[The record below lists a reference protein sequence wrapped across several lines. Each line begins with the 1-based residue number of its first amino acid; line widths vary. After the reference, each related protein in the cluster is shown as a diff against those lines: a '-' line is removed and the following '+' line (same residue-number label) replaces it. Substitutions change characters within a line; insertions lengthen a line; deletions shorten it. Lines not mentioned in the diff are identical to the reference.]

1 MKRIIFSL
9 ATMSLFLMS
18 CGEQE
23 TDCDKVISKVVS
35 VINSENKETVDFYID
50 DDLRGLDRSFDLE
63 LPYIVIDGNYHNL
76 CLLRRFS
83 TDNNSIVLFF

>member
-9 ATMSLFLMS
+9 ATISIFLMS

-35 VINSENKETVDFYID
+35 VINSENKETVDFFFD
-50 DDLRGLDRSFDLE
+50 GDLRGLDRPFDLE
-63 LPYIVIDGNYHNL
+63 LPYIVIEGNYYNL
-76 CLLRRFS
+76 CQLRRFS